1 MTQIFQPTPSLRGHY
16 AGFVTRSIAFI
27 IDLTLVVLAQV
38 TFMLMVK
45 LVLDFFGL
53 DGLAQAIFEPN
64 AAANTPLQIGLFRWV
79 LAVIGS
85 SMLFNVYVVTFWLL
99 TDRTIGQ
106 AALGLRVVRS
116 NGQPLKLGS
125 AIRRVIG
132 YYLSFFALFIGFLW
146 ILLDDRRQGWH
157 DKLADTIVIYD
168 WDARLGRRLREWLAR
183 QPEAHQ
189 PAVVAPV
196 EPSDSHLQG

>member
-1 MTQIFQPTPSLRGHY
+1 MTQIFQPNTSLRGHY

-27 IDLTLVVLAQV
+27 IDLTLVVLTQV

-183 QPEAHQ
+183 QPEAHR

>member
-1 MTQIFQPTPSLRGHY
+1 MTQIFQPNPSLRGHY

-27 IDLTLVVLAQV
+27 IDLILVVVTQV

-183 QPEAHQ
+183 QPEAHR

>member
-1 MTQIFQPTPSLRGHY
+1 M
-16 AGFVTRSIAFI
+16 
-27 IDLTLVVLAQV
+27 
-38 TFMLMVK
+38 
-45 LVLDFFGL
+45 
-53 DGLAQAIFEPN
+53 
-64 AAANTPLQIGLFRWV
+64 
-79 LAVIGS
+79 
-85 SMLFNVYVVTFWLL
+85 
-99 TDRTIGQ
+99 
-106 AALGLRVVRS
+106 VRS

-183 QPEAHQ
+183 QPEAHR